1 MYHSHGVR
9 SRQLL
14 LLHQNKLY
22 SSLVHFDLKKPLVVV
37 ADSSAYGIGAVLCH
51 SIDGEERPICFASRT
66 LFPAERN
73 YAQLEKEALAM
84 VFALRKFHYYL
95 WGQANFTLVTDHK
108 PFLAFSLLTRAC
120 LFRHQDVS
128 IVGHFFYKPIISPY
142 AIVLVN

>member
-1 MYHSHGVR
+1 M
-9 SRQLL
+9 
-14 LLHQNKLY
+14 
-22 SSLVHFDLKKPLVVV
+22 VV

-108 PFLAFSLLTRAC
+108 PLLGIFSPNKGIPSQASGRIQC
-120 LFRHQDVS
+120 WRYF
-128 IVGHFFYKPIISPY
+128 KPTISSY